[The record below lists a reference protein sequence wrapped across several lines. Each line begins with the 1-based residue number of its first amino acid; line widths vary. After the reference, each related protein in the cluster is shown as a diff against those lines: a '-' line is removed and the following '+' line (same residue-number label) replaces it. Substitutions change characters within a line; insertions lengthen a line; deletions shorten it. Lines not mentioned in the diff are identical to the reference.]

1 MLLVFINNKLVTID
15 TITPILL
22 EMKEKYGVNS
32 HIVLTGELA
41 WSGIKDNVVIDDAI
55 NKFGSLV
62 YLGYGFNN
70 RLIRLFFSII
80 QIQKLLLFALLG
92 AKIIHFGSLNSG
104 VLNLIFRKF
113 SKNIFFSQ
121 SISFEY
127 TGDKYRYSKNIKP
140 TIPVGDSL
148 IVTNN
153 LMPELKLKEVKF
165 KKKYIFGPTR
175 TRKSWLNH
183 SYFNAEYYLEKYHPM
198 VNYKDGF
205 IVIIL
210 YTFGKVVWFDD
221 DNTAEKLLRETL
233 KTIHDTFPEKTI
245 MLKPHVVTQIDFL
258 KKIIDTSGCDNIEI
272 TYLHPS
278 VLSRFSNVFI
288 SNCYSATLADAS
300 SLGVPTIEY
309 TNYRDDLLLRT
320 GNKSVS
326 HNFVDYFINKDSSHL
341 KEVLLKI
348 MQNNGGLIDQ
358 KILVEKID
366 TDDSELL
373 KNLQQGKI
381 F

>member
-165 KKKYIFGPTR
+165 KKKIYI
-175 TRKSWLNH
+175 WA
-183 SYFNAEYYLEKYHPM
+183 NANK
-198 VNYKDGF
+198 
-205 IVIIL
+205 
-210 YTFGKVVWFDD
+210 KVM
-221 DNTAEKLLRETL
+221 AESQL
-233 KTIHDTFPEKTI
+233 F
-245 MLKPHVVTQIDFL
+245 
-258 KKIIDTSGCDNIEI
+258 
-272 TYLHPS
+272 
-278 VLSRFSNVFI
+278 
-288 SNCYSATLADAS
+288 
-300 SLGVPTIEY
+300 
-309 TNYRDDLLLRT
+309 
-320 GNKSVS
+320 
-326 HNFVDYFINKDSSHL
+326 
-341 KEVLLKI
+341 
-348 MQNNGGLIDQ
+348 
-358 KILVEKID
+358 
-366 TDDSELL
+366 
-373 KNLQQGKI
+373 
-381 F
+381 